1 MCTVTFVNN
10 NGTLILT
17 SNRDEH
23 IARQV
28 EAEPTVAKL
37 GDKEILFPKEPKA
50 GGTWFAADNS
60 HTIAVL
66 LNGAFEKHKH
76 KPPYRLSRG
85 IVLLNLIAQPDTLQA
100 FKNYDLIGIE
110 PFTIILLQGK
120 KLYQLRWDEQTK
132 YAQEK
137 PIDEPHIWSSA
148 TLYSPDIVKMREQ
161 WFYDFLLKNPTP
173 TKETMREF
181 HSNTQKN
188 DTTNGLII
196 NRNNILKTLSITQ
209 AYVEKGILNMHHA
222 NMLSGKVYHKT
233 IQKKHV

>member
-1 MCTVTFVNN
+1 MCTVTFVNS

-23 IARQV
+23 IGRQV
-28 EAEPTVAKL
+28 EAEPTTEEL
-37 GDKEILFPKEPKA
+37 GGKKILFPKEPKA

-76 KPPYRLSRG
+76 RPPYRLSRG
-85 IVLLNLIAQPDTLQA
+85 IVLLNLIAQPDTLHA

-110 PFTIILLQGK
+110 PFTIILLQAE
-120 KLYQLRWDEQTK
+120 KLYELRWDEHTK
-132 YAQEK
+132 HAQEMS
-137 PIDEPHIWSSA
+137 IDKPHIWSSA

-173 TKETMREF
+173 TEETMRNF
-181 HSNTQKN
+181 HSNTHID
-188 DTTNGLII
+188 DTVNGLVI
-196 NRNNILKTLSITQ
+196 NRNDVLKTLSITQ
-209 AYVEKGILNMHHA
+209 AFTQKDSLSMVHVNI
-222 NMLSGKVYHKT
+222 LSGNVYHKN
-233 IQKKHV
+233 IQKELV